1 MTSGAEVINVIW
13 RGIWRH
19 MKKCLT
25 FYQGVFDVIWCWF
38 LLISELLVRREN
50 HHKSCRC
57 ICGFFHHRPRKLSLL
72 GLMAKIKCSICSYQ
86 FNIWY
91 AGHRP
96 AHILIWFLAFGQG
109 SEACFT
115 LTTGCLGMALQPSA
129 AHYLTKKIELSLAKV
144 LYKSYMYHL
153 TTIFPD
159 TPGTSAFNFNFS
171 LISRSQLTQK
181 YRKKS
186 IATTFDVRRN
196 VALTLLFQ

>member
-1 MTSGAEVINVIW
+1 MKNLTSYQEAFDVMRRIIW
-13 RGIWRH
+13 RYV
-19 MKKCLT
+19 KKYLT
-25 FYQGVFDVIWCWF
+25 PCHEVFDAMQISCWVLN
-38 LLISELLVRREN
+38 LLLNMVERITTSLVVAYAVSFTIALE
-50 HHKSCRC
+50 
-57 ICGFFHHRPRKLSLL
+57 KLSLL

-171 LISRSQLTQK
+171 LISRS
-181 YRKKS
+181 
-186 IATTFDVRRN
+186 
-196 VALTLLFQ
+196 

>member
-1 MTSGAEVINVIW
+1 
-13 RGIWRH
+13 
-19 MKKCLT
+19 
-25 FYQGVFDVIWCWF
+25 
-38 LLISELLVRREN
+38 
-50 HHKSCRC
+50 
-57 ICGFFHHRPRKLSLL
+57 
-72 GLMAKIKCSICSYQ
+72 MAKIKCSICSYQ

-153 TTIFPD
+153 TEYIPWYSGYLGLLFQFQ
-159 TPGTSAFNFNFS
+159 FNFTITANTKIQKEKYSNNFWCEKKCRPNAS
-171 LISRSQLTQK
+171 ISIEMEDQPFTMKNRSKRKKMTEIKNVPIFGGQLTQVPC
-181 YRKKS
+181 
-186 IATTFDVRRN
+186 TE
-196 VALTLLFQ
+196 LLRPTHAVYNARTRQNTRTQH

>member
-1 MTSGAEVINVIW
+1 
-13 RGIWRH
+13 
-19 MKKCLT
+19 
-25 FYQGVFDVIWCWF
+25 
-38 LLISELLVRREN
+38 
-50 HHKSCRC
+50 
-57 ICGFFHHRPRKLSLL
+57 
-72 GLMAKIKCSICSYQ
+72 MAKIKCSICSYQ

-159 TPGTSAFNFNFS
+159 TPGTSALYFNFS
-171 LISRSQLTQK
+171 LISRSQLTQTQTFCSK
-181 YRKKS
+181 IDLGWGTSNVVFSCSGVFWRYKRRALGVIVPCTALES
-186 IATTFDVRRN
+186 IVPQKWVHFW
-196 VALTLLFQ
+196 FQSFFFVSSGFS